1 MGTSGEKAP
10 LGWILRNFRMGM
22 SSDGC
27 IYPWMGMSSDG
38 CIYPLMG
45 MSSDGFIYPWMG
57 MSSLCQFGWYSF
69 FYDVLYSCLECL
81 SHRFNISISI
91 FVCCVQDC

>member
-45 MSSDGFIYPWMG
+45 MSSDGCIYPWIYTTIRRHTHPEVAQYP
-57 MSSLCQFGWYSF
+57 S
-69 FYDVLYSCLECL
+69 
-81 SHRFNISISI
+81 
-91 FVCCVQDC
+91 